1 VSNTTP
7 PFQLLFRADCLDI
20 LRGMAD
26 GTVHAVV
33 CDPPYHLTS
42 IVERFGKEGSAAA
55 KVPEG
60 GSGVYARSS
69 KGFMGQTWDGGDIA
83 FRVELWREVF
93 RVLTPGGYLL
103 AFGGT
108 RTYHRMACAIE
119 DAGFSVRDQ
128 IGWHYGSGFPK
139 SLNVSIA
146 IDKAAG
152 AMGHRGKRVSVAGNR
167 TAGGEDVPHA
177 APVDAHEPITDDA
190 RRWSGWG
197 TALKPAFEPIVVA
210 RKPLEGTVAANVL
223 KYGTGAMNI
232 DGCRVPHGG
241 DVDLDAVQRQQHSE
255 GAIDGAFGA
264 ASLIGKEIA
273 TYKPEGRWPANLIMS
288 HDVNCDEDGCV
299 AGCPCAIM
307 DAQSGVTKSTGG
319 KFSGPNALGQDSGWN
334 AHNNRPVEINR
345 PTDAGGASRFFNN
358 LPIEEDDYP
367 PFFYTAKA
375 SRKEREA
382 GCENLPAR
390 SGAEAVHR
398 EEGSDGLKSPRAGA
412 GRTAESVRNGHPTVK
427 PLSVMSWLVTLVT
440 PPNGVVM
447 DPFMGSGTTGIAA
460 VKNGFSFI
468 GCEQSEEYLAIAE
481 ARIRHHGGD
490 PEVIK

>member
-1 VSNTTP
+1 VTP
-7 PFQLLFRADCLDI
+7 I
-20 LRGMAD
+20 HYV
-26 GTVHAVV
+26 GTVWCV
-33 CDPPYHLTS
+33 
-42 IVERFGKEGSAAA
+42 
-55 KVPEG
+55 KVPTG
-60 GSGVYARSS
+60 AFVARRNG
-69 KGFMGQTWDGGDIA
+69 K
-83 FRVELWREVF
+83 VF
-93 RVLTPGGYLL
+93 VTGN
-103 AFGGT
+103 
-108 RTYHRMACAIE
+108 
-119 DAGFSVRDQ
+119 
-128 IGWHYGSGFPK
+128 SGFPK

-210 RKPLEGTVAANVL
+210 RKPLAGTVAANVL

-232 DGCRVPHGG
+232 DGCRVPTTESLNGG
-241 DVDLDAVQRQQHSE
+241 AYSG
-255 GAIDGAFGA
+255 GARPMSAMGLTGEAGGTSSMLEAGGGRLNPEDF
-264 ASLIGKEIA
+264 KQ
-273 TYKPEGRWPANLIMS
+273 PEGRWPANLIMS

-299 AGCPCAIM
+299 PGCPCALM
-307 DAQSGVTKSTGG
+307 DEQSGG
-319 KFSGPNALGQDSGWN
+319 D
-334 AHNNRPVEINR
+334 
-345 PTDAGGASRFFNN
+345 GASRYFNN

-367 PFFYTAKA
+367 PFFYAAKA

-382 GCENLPAR
+382 GCEILPEKTAQ
-390 SGAEAVHR
+390 EAVFR
-398 EEGSDGLKSPRAGA
+398 DPESAGAKNPRAGA
-412 GRTAESVRNGHPTVK
+412 NRGAGAPLYYCTLCDVSLQGGRAAKECAASENGEHVPEARGTTGAIRNLHPTVK